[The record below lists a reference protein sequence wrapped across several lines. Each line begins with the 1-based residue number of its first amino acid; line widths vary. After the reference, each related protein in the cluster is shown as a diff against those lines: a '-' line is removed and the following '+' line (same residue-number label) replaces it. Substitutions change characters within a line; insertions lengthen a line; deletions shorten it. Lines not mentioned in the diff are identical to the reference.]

1 MPLCFNTI
9 RCNLICMPKRQ
20 KRSPDVSALITEII
34 LAGKAMTPPITAGEM
49 ALRAG
54 ISPETLSR
62 MKRLGR
68 GDIAVVID
76 LAAIVGLQ
84 LKLSHNDS
92 VREKLL
98 TGAFFDD

>member
-1 MPLCFNTI
+1 
-9 RCNLICMPKRQ
+9 MPKRQ
-20 KRSPDVSALITEII
+20 KCSPDVSALIAEII

-49 ALRAG
+49 ARRAG
-54 ISPETLSR
+54 ISPETISR
-62 MKRLGR
+62 MKRFGR
-68 GDIAVVID
+68 GDIAVVND

-84 LKLSHNDS
+84 LKLARSDD

>member
-1 MPLCFNTI
+1 M
-9 RCNLICMPKRQ
+9 RRNLICMPKRQ
-20 KRSPDVSALITEII
+20 RRSPDVSALITEIV

-68 GDIAVVID
+68 GDIAVVSD
-76 LAAIVGLQ
+76 LAAIVGLH
-84 LKLSHNDS
+84 LKLSRDDS

-98 TGAFFDD
+98 TATYFDDCIYTGE